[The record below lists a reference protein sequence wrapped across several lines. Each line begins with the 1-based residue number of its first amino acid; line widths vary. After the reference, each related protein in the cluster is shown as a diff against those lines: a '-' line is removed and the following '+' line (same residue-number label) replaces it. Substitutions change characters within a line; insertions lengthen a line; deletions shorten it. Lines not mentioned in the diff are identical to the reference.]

1 MQRTELIYSGQV
13 IHEVPPGKWGQLAK
27 NKQVLPPEVYEA
39 FEKDF
44 GLKTDKSTGRM
55 RSAYI
60 WKLMDLGWTGSA
72 ISRAMGVSRERVRQ
86 LSQTRPEDNWL
97 DYILTH
103 FPLPPAPVYAEY
115 HGRPKYVRDTPQP
128 SDRVRKRLLELKPYA
143 ETIRGHGPR
152 HRAEAEEYVRLLD
165 YAVKVEKVQIATLA
179 KLLGVTHAAIANR
192 MIRYGYKKTTGKSR
206 ALQTVL
212 RKNRAKGRSR

>member
-1 MQRTELIYSGQV
+1 MQQV
-13 IHEVPPGKWGQLAK
+13 VHEVPHGKWGQLAK
-27 NKQVLPPEVYEA
+27 SGQVLPPEVYEA

-60 WKLMDLGWTGSA
+60 WKLKDLGWTASA
-72 ISRAMGVSRERVRQ
+72 ISRAMGVTRERVRQ
-86 LSQTRPEDNWL
+86 LGQTRPEDNWL
-97 DYILTH
+97 DYVLTH
-103 FPLPPAPVYAEY
+103 FPLPPAPVYAEF
-115 HGRPKYVRDTPQP
+115 HGRKKYVRDTPQP
-128 SDRVRKRLLELKPYA
+128 SDRVRKRLLELQPYA
-143 ETIRGHGPR
+143 EMIRGHGPR
-152 HRAEAEEYVRLLD
+152 YRAEAEEYVRLLD

-179 KLLGVTHAAIANR
+179 KLLGVTHAAVANR
-192 MIRYGYKKTTGKSR
+192 MIRYGFKKTTGKSR